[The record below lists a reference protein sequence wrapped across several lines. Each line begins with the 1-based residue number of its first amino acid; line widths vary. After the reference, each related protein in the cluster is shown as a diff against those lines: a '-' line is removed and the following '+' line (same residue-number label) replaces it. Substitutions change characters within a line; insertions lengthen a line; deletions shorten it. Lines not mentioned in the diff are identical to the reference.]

1 MRAPPKKELTDLKVV
16 IADDVT
22 SKFPDLM
29 VVVRD
34 VRGVKVSETDPR
46 LEEFEEGIFAE
57 VKRRFTLD
65 GLKDEPVF
73 RAYRDFFWKIG
84 IDPTKIRPAAEALI
98 RRVLGGRPIP
108 RINTAVDTYNLASMS
123 TCIAIAAFD
132 IGRLEGEI
140 AMRFA
145 NGGESFA
152 GIGMDRPATLAG
164 GEIIMTDGS
173 RLIAIYPY
181 RDADYSK
188 ITLETKDLMLVSCGV
203 PGIPID
209 RLNETAD
216 KAYEFITRFCGGP

>member
-1 MRAPPKKELTDLKVV
+1 M

-22 SKFPDLM
+22 WKFPDLR

-34 VRGVKVSETDPR
+34 VRGVKVSETPDPR
-46 LEEFEEGIFAE
+46 LEEFKEEIFAE
-57 VKRRFTLD
+57 VKQKFTLES
-65 GLKDEPVF
+65 LKDEPVF

-98 RRVLGGRPIP
+98 RKLLGGKTIP
-108 RINTAVDTYNLASMS
+108 RINTAVDAYNLASMS

-132 IGRLEGEI
+132 IDKLDGEI
-140 AMRFA
+140 TMRFA
-145 NGGESFA
+145 NSGESFL
-152 GIGMDRPATLAG
+152 GIGMDEPVTLAG
-164 GEIIMTDGS
+164 GEIIMTDRS

-188 ITLETKDLMLVSCGV
+188 ITIKTRDLMLVSCGV
-203 PGIPID
+203 PSIPID

-216 KAYEFITRFCGGP
+216 KASDFVTRFCGNLQQHL